1 MYQTRVGEIM
11 RYIQRMRLWLKR
23 MTVVDEYPTK
33 LPGRW
38 MNVGKGRVDAVVAD
52 PAYTPKK
59 SASTGRIRDD
69 MHRLL
74 LNETS

>member
-1 MYQTRVGEIM
+1 
-11 RYIQRMRLWLKR
+11 MRLWLKR

-38 MNVGKGRVDAVVAD
+38 MNVGKGRVDTVVAD
-52 PAYTPKK
+52 SAYISKK
-59 SASTGRIRDD
+59 PTSNGRIRDD
-69 MHRLL
+69 LHRLL